1 MTTNKTLTHATH
13 YKVKPEAL
21 DNNLM
26 NGLLFIIGN
35 STEKE
40 NSRWKVYDV
49 GAENVKY

>member
-1 MTTNKTLTHATH
+1 MTTNKALTHTAH
-13 YKVKPEAL
+13 YNVKPEAL

-26 NGLLFIIGN
+26 NGLFIFGN

-40 NSRWKVYDV
+40 NSRWKVYVV